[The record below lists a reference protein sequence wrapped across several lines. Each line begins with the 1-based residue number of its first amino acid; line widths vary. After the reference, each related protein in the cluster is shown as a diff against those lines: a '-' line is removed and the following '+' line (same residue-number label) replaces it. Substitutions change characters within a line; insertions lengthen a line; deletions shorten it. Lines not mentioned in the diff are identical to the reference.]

1 MDVSEGYWFIWCA
14 SECSDKGLMSE
25 LCYMFELNVT
35 DPAFAQEK
43 NITNEKGFLWRTKH
57 LYENLKLFHCAK

>member
-1 MDVSEGYWFIWCA
+1 MDVSEGYWFIWCT
-14 SECSDKGLMSE
+14 SECSDIGLMSE

-43 NITNEKGFLWRTKH
+43 NITNEKGFS
-57 LYENLKLFHCAK
+57 LKN